1 MPIIPSDLKFYL
13 SGGAANTNPN
23 NSLGGAISSTQVV
36 SNKLHNLF
44 DVVNN
49 LDSVNGATEYRC
61 IYVKNTSFDFI
72 LQNTKL
78 TILSNT
84 SSPDT
89 SIEVSWGTSAI
100 NGTEQTVANE
110 TTAPTGMSWTTGT
123 TASIGTLQAQGHKAI
138 WIKRIVNTN
147 SDSYNNDTTIIK
159 VFGNP

>member
-49 LDSVNGATEYRC
+49 LDSVNGAIEYRC

-123 TASIGTLQAQGHKAI
+123 TTSIGTLQAQGHKAI